1 MFFECFNQPFL
12 VFLWYCISLTLCQ
25 RTTNSQKCPKLM
37 LHATIFNDSQYKW
50 SNQKFGWFNCRL
62 RNAFLWV
69 NICVHN
75 NLIELTFF
83 SNWTLLSCAQ
93 TKMSFVFF
101 NVLCILIEFKSLGFC
116 GTSLDVKN
124 FLKGEH
130 KFWICQRSQDYCPN
144 RKVKKTPFLNYIN
157 HRSENYL
164 TFFIGHIRRFL
175 WLSGFWS
182 TLMGCW
188 KKNSKNVSRSVSVF
202 THSPLVPRSFPAH
215 SPFPSLPRYLLLS
228 RFPVLKTA
236 FTKGKVDIS
245 CRISISKESL
255 HSRAWN
261 ICLNAGRQANY
272 RLL

>member
-124 FLKGEH
+124 FLKGECVLVSSGNIIH
-130 KFWICQRSQDYCPN
+130 MSN
-144 RKVKKTPFLNYIN
+144 LNF
-157 HRSENYL
+157 H
-164 TFFIGHIRRFL
+164 L
-175 WLSGFWS
+175 WLMAFSFYA
-182 TLMGCW
+182 
-188 KKNSKNVSRSVSVF
+188 
-202 THSPLVPRSFPAH
+202 SPRK
-215 SPFPSLPRYLLLS
+215 LLL
-228 RFPVLKTA
+228 LNGILLLLLTC
-236 FTKGKVDIS
+236 TKCVTDIPT
-245 CRISISKESL
+245 CVFAPESATL
-255 HSRAWN
+255 S
-261 ICLNAGRQANY
+261 
-272 RLL
+272 